1 MIPKAANQLYSVG
14 RPWRAPRSTMS
25 KSRTTRRAVAT
36 FLVEGP
42 AHPSAEDLLTAVQS
56 TCPDVAPS
64 TVYRILEDLED
75 LGVVVHV
82 HLGHSSAIYHLA
94 AQTHGHLMRPV
105 RDGDRDPGRSHRVDE
120 RRIRDRLGFI
130 PAFRHFS
137 VTGLCLA
144 CDAAPEI
151 DVAAISR
158 APGPGR
164 DERTVGARPKS
175 PRGSKDGSL
184 SPP

>member
-1 MIPKAANQLYSVG
+1 MSPVG
-14 RPWRAPRSTMS
+14 QREAVEHILDLLRAKGGRIT
-25 KSRTTRRAVAT
+25 TTRRAVAT

-82 HLGHSSAIYHLA
+82 HLGAHLGRLLPGRA
-94 AQTHGHLMRPV
+94 DPRTSRMRPV

-120 RRIRDRLGFI
+120 R
-130 PAFRHFS
+130 
-137 VTGLCLA
+137 
-144 CDAAPEI
+144 
-151 DVAAISR
+151 
-158 APGPGR
+158 
-164 DERTVGARPKS
+164 
-175 PRGSKDGSL
+175 
-184 SPP
+184 